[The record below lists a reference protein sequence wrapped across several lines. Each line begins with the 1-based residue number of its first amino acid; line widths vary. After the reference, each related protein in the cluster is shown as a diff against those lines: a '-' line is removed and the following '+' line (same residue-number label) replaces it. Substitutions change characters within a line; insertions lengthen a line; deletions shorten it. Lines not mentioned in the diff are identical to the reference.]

1 MMKLSHVFRRPR
13 GKMVIISVP
22 VAAGGGEN
30 LKEFTIIVKEIAART
45 IHRIIIERFL
55 LKLLWGEGGIQVLHI
70 FFYFY

>member
-55 LKLLWGEGGIQVLHI
+55 LKLLRGRGAFKYYIYF
-70 FFYFY
+70 FFY